1 MKSRPI
7 AFVSIV
13 LLTFLVASPRAEEP
27 PKKKLPNQYA
37 EVVLDVEGMI

>member
-7 AFVSIV
+7 AFVSIIF
-13 LLTFLVASPRAEEP
+13 LAFLVASPRAEEP
-27 PKKKLPNQYA
+27 SKKQLPNQYA